1 MVAVSFSGNT
11 DWRRQGMG
19 MGMGMGIGGVRKE
32 CGDDNVASVRDVA
45 RGRPGPRRDSGIVG
59 AAETATVL
67 NVLKE
72 RERGPQNSP
81 WFRKKN
87 WKYGSNAAAATARY
101 ACGRH

>member
-11 DWRRQGMG
+11 DWRRQG

-81 WFRKKN
+81 PLSHDQNNIIKINQIVIFIF
-87 WKYGSNAAAATARY
+87 
-101 ACGRH
+101 